1 MAWQWILKKLAS
13 ASQDGGLWGYL
24 SRRHDNLTRIELE
37 RVHAAGSTEIIDHLP
52 PGSIFTDETATGRRE
67 IRKGPAP
74 GTSLLFVSHEP
85 GQSVADSAESAE
97 LPQPP
102 EALDEGK
109 QPAQALDKGND
120 PHPIQ
125 PPG

>member
-24 SRRHDNLTRIELE
+24 SRRNDNRTRIELE

-52 PGSIFTDETATGRRE
+52 PGSTFTDETATGRRE
-67 IRKGPAP
+67 IRKGLAP
-74 GTSLLFVSHEP
+74 GTSLFFVSHEP
-85 GQSVADSAESAE
+85 GQSTGDSAKSAK
-97 LPQPP
+97 LPQPS
-102 EALDEGK
+102 ES
-109 QPAQALDKGND
+109 LDKSNG
-120 PHPIQ
+120 PRPLQ

>member
-13 ASQDGGLWGYL
+13 ASQDRGLWSYL
-24 SRRHDNLTRIELE
+24 SGRNDNRTRIELE

-52 PGSIFTDETATGRRE
+52 PGSTFTDETATGRRE
-67 IRKGPAP
+67 IRKGPVP

-85 GQSVADSAESAE
+85 GQSAADSTESAK

-102 EALDEGK
+102 EALDRSSG
-109 QPAQALDKGND
+109 
-120 PHPIQ
+120 PHPLQ